1 MSPTKDQLPGPTATV
16 MLREITKETLQGILQ
31 LNVAEPQ
38 KHFVAANAVS
48 IAQAYF
54 EREKAWFRGIYAD
67 ETPVGFL
74 MLYDD
79 PVTPEYFLWRFMIDA
94 RYQGCGFGKRAL
106 ELLIDH
112 VRSRPGASE
121 LSVSCVPGEGSPCP
135 FYEKMGFQYTG
146 SEEDGELI
154 MRLVL

>member
-1 MSPTKDQLPGPTATV
+1 MSTTNEHLPASTAVVT
-16 MLREITKETLQGILQ
+16 LRELTKETLHGILR
-31 LNVAEPQ
+31 LNVSEQQ
-38 KHFVAANAVS
+38 KHFVASNAVS

-54 EREKAWFRGIYAD
+54 EHEKAWFRGIYAG

-79 PVTPEYFLWRFMIDA
+79 PVASEYFLWRFMIDA

-112 VRSRPGASE
+112 VRSRPGARE
-121 LSVSCVPGEGSPCP
+121 LGVSCVPGDGSPCP
-135 FYEKMGFQYTG
+135 FYEAMGFQYTG
-146 SEEDGELI
+146 SEDDGELV
-154 MRLVL
+154 MKLML